1 VDPTGTDS
9 GKLEDGAEKVPK
21 SIVTV
26 TLVTCIARLPEFVKL
41 FTIVTVD
48 PG

>member
-1 VDPTGTDS
+1 MES

-21 SIVTV
+21 PTVTV
-26 TLVTCIARLPEFVKL
+26 MLVTCIGRLPEFVKL